1 VLPTCKAAGVSVPLE
16 DTTFFLSRVN
26 TLATPR
32 PGMAM
37 WRERLFMFLEKI
49 SQRASS
55 YFRLPADRV
64 VEIGIVV
71 EI

>member
-1 VLPTCKAAGVSVPLE
+1 
-16 DTTFFLSRVN
+16 
-26 TLATPR
+26 
-32 PGMAM
+32 MAM